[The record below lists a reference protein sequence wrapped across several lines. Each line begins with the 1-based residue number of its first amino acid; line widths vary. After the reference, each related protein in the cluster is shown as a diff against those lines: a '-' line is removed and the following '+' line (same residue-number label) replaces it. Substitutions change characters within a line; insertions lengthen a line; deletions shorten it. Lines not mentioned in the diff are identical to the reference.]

1 MAQPLYGMT
10 HGPPFVLFACV
21 CCVCCVCCLVCC
33 LLVVCLLSPSPR
45 VPCCWSCI
53 AAMARCGR
61 LVRPRVH
68 PLHVLCTCLVQ
79 AGFVVVLCL
88 CLCVRVR
95 VCLCV
100 CVCVLP
106 QYPRMCGRVLSGRCC
121 ALWCADGACRASSF
135 PYGTRVHCPVHVRRV
150 FVFALS
156 VYLQFRRRTVGEC
169 RSYCRCFVGEDIV
182 SARVQLSCVSI
193 RF

>member
-1 MAQPLYGMT
+1 MT

-79 AGFVVVLCL
+79 AGFVVV
-88 CLCVRVR
+88 VR
-95 VCLCV
+95 V
-100 CVCVLP
+100 CVCVRVFVRVFVCYLP
-106 QYPRMCGRVLSGRCC
+106 CTCSSAVALSVSAARTAGVCRRSGLVWTLCSALVSVPR
-121 ALWCADGACRASSF
+121 RASSQRSQAF
-135 PYGTRVHCPVHVRRV
+135 PRVVCVCS
-150 FVFALS
+150 FV
-156 VYLQFRRRTVGEC
+156 C
-169 RSYCRCFVGEDIV
+169 
-182 SARVQLSCVSI
+182 VQ
-193 RF
+193 